1 MSKGRNGENNGS
13 KYKDEIFGGG
23 GILTLLMIEYVFMI
37 TYVFY

>member
-1 MSKGRNGENNGS
+1 MEANIRMKFS
-13 KYKDEIFGGG
+13 GG

>member
-1 MSKGRNGENNGS
+1 MSKRRNGENNES
-13 KYKDEIFGGG
+13 KCKNEIFGG